1 MAPAWPAHAQAKG
14 YGAPELVTCGRD
26 GCVRVWDVR
35 QHDAPVA
42 AFEPADSSNIRDC
55 WCVAFG
61 NSYNDE
67 ERCVLAG
74 YDNGD
79 VKMFDLR
86 MNKVC
91 VCEHGVDAAWRA
103 IHAAIHAAWEARA
116 RCVLVT

>member
-1 MAPAWPAHAQAKG
+1 MPPTAIELNSMPTCHAALPALQARG
-14 YGAPELVTCGRD
+14 YGAPEIATCGRD

-35 QHDAPVA
+35 QQDAPVA
-42 AFEPADSSNIRDC
+42 AFEPADASNIRDC

-61 NSYNDE
+61 NSFNDE
-67 ERCVLAG
+67 ERCLLAG

-91 VCEHGVDAAWRA
+91 GC
-103 IHAAIHAAWEARA
+103 
-116 RCVLVT
+116 

>member
-1 MAPAWPAHAQAKG
+1 MPLAFTAHLLLRVLPPPLHSLDCMPLSSASGCPASLQAKG

-35 QHDAPVA
+35 QKDAPVA
-42 AFEPADSSNIRDC
+42 AFEPGAADKDKPRDC
-55 WCVAFG
+55 WTVAFG

-86 MNKVC
+86 TNK
-91 VCEHGVDAAWRA
+91 
-103 IHAAIHAAWEARA
+103 
-116 RCVLVT
+116 